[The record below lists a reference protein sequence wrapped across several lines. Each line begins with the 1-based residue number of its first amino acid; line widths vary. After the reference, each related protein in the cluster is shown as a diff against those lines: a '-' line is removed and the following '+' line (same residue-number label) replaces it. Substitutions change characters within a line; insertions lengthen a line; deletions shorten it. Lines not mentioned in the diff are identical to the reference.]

1 MVIEQVNGATYKVK
15 GLDVTLALNLNR
27 LNSPEEVE
35 EVAKFIKETFCNKH
49 DENPNWKLN
58 KETL

>member
-1 MVIEQVNGATYKVK
+1 MVIEQVNSATCKVK
-15 GLDVTLALNLNR
+15 GLDVTLALNFNR

-35 EVAKFIKETFCNKH
+35 EVAKLIKETFCNKY

-58 KETL
+58 QENL